1 MKAIEE
7 NKKQLDNNNADDYK
21 NELLISKEREIAKN
35 IYIGRLDKIED
46 LTKKIILIIKNI
58 LLNVVIRR
66 LILVLKKILLT
77 FLMILKQ
84 IKKQQNK

>member
-46 LTKKIILIIKNI
+46 LTKKIILII
-58 LLNVVIRR
+58 
-66 LILVLKKILLT
+66 
-77 FLMILKQ
+77 
-84 IKKQQNK
+84 